1 MKRISNNCKLNI
13 NKRIFED
20 AEKSY
25 SISVRA
31 EIKEFLENNSGGYP
45 VKDVIV
51 SDGEEYEVN
60 KQNIA
65 VIKAEVEAE
74 SFYRVEFEKEEDT
87 GLIYRVVINKK

>member
-25 SISVRA
+25 SISIRA

-51 SDGEEYEVN
+51 SDGEEYEV
-60 KQNIA
+60 
-65 VIKAEVEAE
+65 
-74 SFYRVEFEKEEDT
+74 RVFMSLDASDDNYYLS
-87 GLIYRVVINKK
+87 LIHI

>member
-25 SISVRA
+25 SISIRA

-51 SDGEEYEVN
+51 SDG
-60 KQNIA
+60 
-65 VIKAEVEAE
+65 
-74 SFYRVEFEKEEDT
+74 
-87 GLIYRVVINKK
+87 

>member
-25 SISVRA
+25 SISIRA

-51 SDGEEYEVN
+51 SDGEEYEV
-60 KQNIA
+60 
-65 VIKAEVEAE
+65 
-74 SFYRVEFEKEEDT
+74 RVFMSLDASDDNYYIQKPMDYF
-87 GLIYRVVINKK
+87 LKKTRASLSSISMQRD